1 MVNNKYGIKY
11 ANRIEKSDIGIN
23 DEIKYVKMW
32 FNGGCGELFPPILN
46 IKNLKIIKNK
56 TAQDIL

>member
-46 IKNLKIIKNK
+46 IKNLKIIKC
-56 TAQDIL
+56 L